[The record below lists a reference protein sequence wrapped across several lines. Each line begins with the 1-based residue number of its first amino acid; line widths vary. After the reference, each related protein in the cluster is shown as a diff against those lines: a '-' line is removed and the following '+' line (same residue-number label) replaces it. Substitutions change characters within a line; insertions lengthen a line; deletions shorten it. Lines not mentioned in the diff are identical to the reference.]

1 MTNKKKKKKKVVVN
15 PEEFADLCERIVLGG
30 DVLLERLWEEDDGS
44 HPTINQLEFENAIYF
59 DTERLLKVVSNKF
72 GYPVPT
78 MTLDEQFGHFTLDEP
93 VVNEPMPEL
102 VIRQVVKATP

>member
-1 MTNKKKKKKKVVVN
+1 MTLAPRESLLFAHVLQKSKKN
-15 PEEFADLCERIVLGG
+15 Y
-30 DVLLERLWEEDDGS
+30 DVYILNV
-44 HPTINQLEFENAIYF
+44 NQLEFENAIYF